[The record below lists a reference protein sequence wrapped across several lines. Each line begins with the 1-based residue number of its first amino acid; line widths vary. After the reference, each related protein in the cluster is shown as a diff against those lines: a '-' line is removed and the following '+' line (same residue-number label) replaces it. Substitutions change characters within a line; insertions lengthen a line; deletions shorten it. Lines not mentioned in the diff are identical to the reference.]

1 MPARIGES
9 KPHYSPDEQAAIVE
23 KVCQY
28 YESQQCT
35 IESAAEAA
43 GISYRVFKLWT
54 AKNSDFAERYK
65 KARIQ
70 QDDDFWMNII
80 RPKNKTG
87 IERLVTGERA
97 IERKIKKEMKKNE
110 EGEFEFVETEET
122 ITDREILPNATVTI
136 FVAKGIFPDRFA
148 DRTKNE
154 HEVNVN
160 DTSWFGELPLESRL
174 EILKIRNAA
183 RKPTA
188 DRNAGSVDDT
198 GGN

>member
-1 MPARIGES
+1 MAARLGEA
-9 KPHYSPDEQAAIVE
+9 KPQYSDEEKAKLVE

-43 GISYRVFKLWT
+43 GVSVRAFKLWLSQN
-54 AKNSDFAERYK
+54 AEFAERYK

-70 QDDDFWMNII
+70 QDNDFWMNII

-97 IERKIKKEMKKNE
+97 IEKKVKRELKQND
-110 EGEFEFVETEET
+110 EGELEFVETEET

-154 HEVNVN
+154 HDVTIK
-160 DTSWFGELPLESRL
+160 DDSWFANLPFESQL
-174 EILKIRNAA
+174 EIIRIRNAA
-183 RKPTA
+183 TKPTTE
-188 DRNAGSVDDT
+188 ST
-198 GGN
+198 GDVED